1 MLVLLF
7 AAGCS
12 SDSKGA
18 SATTKPAPSRQPAA
32 VVNGT
37 KVPVTIVT
45 ADLAAEVVAGKKGKA
60 QTDPSSPLASPK
72 ARSGGYTPEAKA
84 AALTNRILDQLYT
97 QQLRSNNVKVAAVDK
112 QRARQSLCSDA
123 TTGQPPTGT
132 SCPPLAAYPA
142 AYRAFQLSLREREL
156 AFAKLLYGRVFD
168 KVQTSQPAVLREVCL
183 NIVQVATEAVST
195 EVQQKMKAGQSMADA
210 SKAEATAGKASTVQ
224 PGCLFAAVA
233 PANLANAKV
242 GAVEPVKGESVLG
255 VAQVTSFK
263 TATKAEFATQPPSS
277 VAAVQTLLKAEVDR
291 SIRKVRVTVGR
302 GYGRWDP
309 AQLVVVAPKAKTTTT
324 TTAAPAS
331 TAPASSTTGPTAATT
346 STTTAAP

>member
-1 MLVLLF
+1 
-7 AAGCS
+7 
-12 SDSKGA
+12 
-18 SATTKPAPSRQPAA
+18 

-37 KVPVTIVT
+37 NVPTTVVT
-45 ADLAAEVVAGKKGKA
+45 ADLAAEVAAGKKGRA

-72 ARSGGYTPEAKA
+72 ARAGGYTPEAKA

-97 QQLRSNNVKVAAVDK
+97 QELRSNGVKVVAVDK

-123 TTGQPPTGT
+123 KTGQPPAGT

-168 KVQTSQPAVLREVCL
+168 KVQTSQPAVLREICL

-195 EVQQKMKAGQSMADA
+195 EVQQKMKAGASMADA
-210 SKAEATAGKASTVQ
+210 SKAEATAGKASSVQ

-263 TATKAEFATQPPSS
+263 TATKADFATQPPSS

-291 SIRKVRVTVGR
+291 SIRRAKVTVDR
-302 GYGRWDP
+302 SYGRWDP

-324 TTAAPAS
+324 TAPAS
-331 TAPASSTTGPTAATT
+331 TAPASTAPASTAPASATT
-346 STTTAAP
+346 RSTGAPSPTTTAAP